1 MEKEKYMISLTC
13 EVLKMEKMK
22 LSTTQKKSHR
32 YRNLWLAESI
42 WGGINW
48 ETGIDVY
55 TAMYTIGI

>member
-1 MEKEKYMISLTC
+1 MWNIKRIQ
-13 EVLKMEKMK
+13 MK

>member
-1 MEKEKYMISLTC
+1 MWNIKRIQ
-13 EVLKMEKMK
+13 MK

-42 WGGINW
+42 GGGINW